1 MSEVRLTGL
10 VKRFGDS
17 VTAVDHVTITAEE
30 GKLTTLLGPSG
41 CGKTTTM
48 RMIAGLE
55 TPDEGEIW
63 IGDQLVASPSKGVN
77 VPPEKR
83 DVGMV
88 FQSYAVWPHKT
99 VFENIAYPL
108 RIRRRAKAEIKAKV
122 AEALRLLELEGLEKR
137 YPGQLSGGQQQRVAL
152 GRAMVYEPR
161 LVLLDEPLANL
172 DAKVRET
179 VRFELKE
186 LQRKTNFTM
195 IYVTHDQAEAMVLS
209 DKIVVM
215 DHGRVLQEGR
225 PLDIYFRPA
234 TEFVAGFIGQ
244 SNFTKAT
251 LRSSQGGYGVVDLDG
266 GISLRIALPQPVA
279 EKSEVLLCIRP
290 EDFELLSGAPRSPED
305 GRNVLEGTIETRAFL
320 GNIVHLWVSCN
331 GWRIRVQADPGF
343 EFQHRDD
350 NGKLYMR
357 IREDR
362 VKVLV

>member
-1 MSEVRLTGL
+1 M
-10 VKRFGDS
+10 
-17 VTAVDHVTITAEE
+17 
-30 GKLTTLLGPSG
+30 
-41 CGKTTTM
+41 
-48 RMIAGLE
+48 
-55 TPDEGEIW
+55 
-63 IGDQLVASPSKGVN
+63 N

-122 AEALRLLELEGLEKR
+122 AEALRLLRLEGLEKR

-186 LQRKTNFTM
+186 LQRQTNFTT

-251 LRSSQGGYGVVDLDG
+251 LRSSQGTHGVVDLDG
-266 GISLRIALPQPVA
+266 GISLRVALPQPVA

-290 EDFELLSGAPRSPED
+290 EDFELLSGPPRSPED

-320 GNIVHLWVSCN
+320 GNIVNLWVSCK
-331 GWRIRVQADPGF
+331 GWRFQVQADPGF
-343 EFQHRDD
+343 EFQHRGDKE
-350 NGKLYMR
+350 KLYMR